1 VITEGL
7 QRKAL
12 TDLEWKADK
21 AGAFRAVVA
30 TYNTVDRDG
39 DVSIPGALDTS
50 KSVIVS
56 PWNHSS
62 VDDARADAPIG
73 AATITTVGDKA
84 IADGHFYVNTE
95 LGRKAYEITKSL
107 FDDGLGEWSYAFRIP
122 PDGASTDSKDLAE
135 WPGARRILKRV
146 QPFEVSLVFAGAGIG
161 TQTLSV
167 KSAAEVLELKRGAR
181 LSKESRTRLRSLA
194 ADLLAFIGEAE
205 EEPEPKSRKFDDEE
219 EDLAGIPKLAPGDR
233 ARNEAEIQE
242 FLRSASEAME
252 RERSTRLIDL
262 RFI

>member
-1 VITEGL
+1 LDGL
-7 QRKAL
+7 ERKAL

-21 AGAFRAVVA
+21 VGAFRAVVA

-39 DVSIPGALDTS
+39 DVIIPGALDTQ
-50 KSVIVS
+50 KNVLVS

-62 VDDARADAPIG
+62 VDEARQDPPVG

-95 LGRKAYEITKSL
+95 LGKRAYEITKSL
-107 FDDGLGEWSYAFRIP
+107 FSDQLGEWSFAFRIP
-122 PDGASTDSKDLAE
+122 QGGATTDSSKLAD
-135 WPGARRILKRV
+135 WPGATRILEKV
-146 QPFEVSLVFAGAGIG
+146 NPFEVSLVFAGAGIG

-167 KSAAEVLELKRGAR
+167 KSADALEQKVGAR
-181 LSKESRTRLRSLA
+181 LSKESRERLRSLA
-194 ADLLAFIGEAE
+194 TDLLAFIGEAAE
-205 EEPEPKSRKFDDEE
+205 EIDPPKSRRLGEEDDEP
-219 EDLAGIPKLAPGDR
+219 ISPPGLEPTDR
-233 ARNEAEIQE
+233 ARNEADVQE
-242 FLRSASEAME
+242 FLRSARDAME